1 MKKKLKTKQNFSN
14 VPDLRSPATLKKD
27 IEIKEKHLAEILNIE
42 PVKFEKLKSPISL
55 DPLPYPFSIQ
65 KYNSHSTPLKKIH
78 FISEEESPSTPPQ
91 TENCETFKNH
101 SNICDDVKNIMMKSD
116 MTGYKSYDE
125 ELDFPTTSKSVYQ
138 LKSPDLIP
146 DLQEIP
152 EFMNI
157 PNLWNIRM
165 VNDDSGYGGGGSGSN
180 PQEKKKSSDSS
191 ESEQWEFI
199 DI

>member
-1 MKKKLKTKQNFSN
+1 M
-14 VPDLRSPATLKKD
+14 
-27 IEIKEKHLAEILNIE
+27 AELLNIE
-42 PVKFEKLKSPISL
+42 PVTLEKKIESPEIL
-55 DPLPYPFSIQ
+55 EPIPYPFSIQ
-65 KYNSHSTPLKKIH
+65 QYNSHSTPMKKIH
-78 FISEEESPSTPPQ
+78 FISEEPSPPSPPI
-91 TENCETFKNH
+91 ENSEVFKNH

-116 MTGYKSYDE
+116 MTGYRTYDDV
-125 ELDFPTTSKSVYQ
+125 LDLPTSSKSVYQ

-146 DLQEIP
+146 DLQELP

-165 VNDDSGYGGGGSGSN
+165 VNDDSGYGGGGSGSEA
-180 PQEKKKSSDSS
+180 QKKKKSSDSS